1 MYSGLKL
8 GAEPD
13 EVLAIAE
20 QDNAPFIQFE
30 EYKEWVRTSIE
41 SLRKGLPHQQEDKSS

>member
-13 EVLAIAE
+13 EVLAMAE
-20 QDNAPFIQFE
+20 KDQAPFIQFE
-30 EYKEWVRTSIE
+30 EYKEWVRSSIR
-41 SLRKGLPHQQEDKSS
+41 SLRTEPGEPDN